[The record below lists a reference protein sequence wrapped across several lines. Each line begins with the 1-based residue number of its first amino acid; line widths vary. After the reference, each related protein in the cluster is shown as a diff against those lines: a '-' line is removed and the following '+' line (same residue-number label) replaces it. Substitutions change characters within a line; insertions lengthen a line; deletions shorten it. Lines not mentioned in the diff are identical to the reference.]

1 MVVYNKSYFA
11 PIFILCLMSHKQIRD
26 GITIIVVNTKNV
38 PQSPFNQST
47 NAPEDEASVVLPAVP
62 IEASNAYC
70 VAV

>member
-1 MVVYNKSYFA
+1 MDSCKKNYFS
-11 PIFILCLMSHKQIRD
+11 PIFTLCLINHKQTRD

-38 PQSPFNQST
+38 PQSPFSQST